1 MNNKKQK
8 RGMTTIV
15 CSGDKW
21 YELSRSGSVVSHRG
35 LVMEAS
41 SKPQLLALIECRH
54 QMQKRLTAQGHARN
68 RMLTHHLWQA
78 VGGFAKDKS
87 THRV

>member
-1 MNNKKQK
+1 
-8 RGMTTIV
+8 
-15 CSGDKW
+15 
-21 YELSRSGSVVSHRG
+21 
-35 LVMEAS
+35 MEAS